1 MVCDLDSAEQRE
13 CREAQRRDS
22 LSVLFLFICS
32 VFTRF
37 SHHYVTL
44 RPLIM
49 LSGMVHS
56 EYFQS
61 FPGAPEGTAGPV
73 SVASAFTLSWLL
85 SLLLLFAF
93 FSVPKIFRGKH
104 ISFFCVSL
112 CILFLFLC
120 FSAFTLFFSCNFY
133 FFLMCGL
140 KLYSVVA
147 APLGN
152 VIKAMSA
159 RQGIHL

>member
-1 MVCDLDSAEQRE
+1 
-13 CREAQRRDS
+13 
-22 LSVLFLFICS
+22 
-32 VFTRF
+32 
-37 SHHYVTL
+37 
-44 RPLIM
+44 M

-73 SVASAFTLSWLL
+73 CVASAFTLTWLL